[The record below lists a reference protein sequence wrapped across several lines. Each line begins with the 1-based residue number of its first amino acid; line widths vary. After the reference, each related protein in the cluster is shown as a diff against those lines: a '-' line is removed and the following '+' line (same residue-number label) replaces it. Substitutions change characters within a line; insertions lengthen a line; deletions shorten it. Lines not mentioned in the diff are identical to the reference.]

1 MPRPRSRRLA
11 VEIGVVVSR
20 PVQDAPYDLVLDL
33 QDRLMRVQC
42 KWAILTGDV
51 VTIRCRRCRRG
62 PEGFIHRGYG
72 HGEIDAIAAY
82 CLELD
87 ACYLLPLEL
96 SIERAAVS
104 LRLAPPQNNQ
114 KRKIHWA
121 EEYEFAA
128 TLSCSR
134 AHSSAG
140 RALAWHARGRRFEPD
155 WVHRSASCQ
164 VTAIR
169 PPRRRNSTPHGSAE

>member
-1 MPRPRSRRLA
+1 MGVLLELTTNQKGAIAEVAITKVA

-20 PVQDAPYDLVLDL
+20 PVQDAAYDLILDL
-33 QDRLMRVQC
+33 QDRLVRVQC
-42 KWAILTGDV
+42 KWAVVSGDV

-62 PEGFIHRGYG
+62 PEGFIHRGYD

-96 SIERAAVS
+96 SVERAAVS
-104 LRLAPPQNNQ
+104 LRLAPPHNNQ

-128 TLSCSR
+128 TLR
-134 AHSSAG
+134 APGPIAQLG
-140 RALAWHARGRRFEPD
+140 ER
-155 WVHRSASCQ
+155 
-164 VTAIR
+164 
-169 PPRRRNSTPHGSAE
+169 

>member
-1 MPRPRSRRLA
+1 MLLELTTNQKGAIAEAAITKAA
-11 VEIGVVVSR
+11 VANGLVVSR
-20 PVQDAPYDLVLDL
+20 PVQDAAYDLILDL
-33 QDRLMRVQC
+33 ENRLLRVQC
-42 KWAILTGDV
+42 KWAVLTGDV

-62 PEGFIHRGYG
+62 PNGFIHRGYD

-96 SIERAAVS
+96 SVRRAAVS

-128 TLSCSR
+128 TLWALGPIAQLGER
-134 AHSSAG
+134 LRGTQEVGGSS
-140 RALAWHARGRRFEPD
+140 
-155 WVHRSASCQ
+155 
-164 VTAIR
+164 
-169 PPRRRNSTPHGSAE
+169 PPGSMV